1 MRIVVTGATGMIGSA
16 LCRKLLSEG
25 HEITIL
31 SREPEKTHAS
41 FPQTSVFPWEA
52 VSGPPCMEAVD
63 GADAVVHLAGEP
75 IAEGRWTA
83 KRKGIIEKSRVKGTF
98 NLVDTLLRCPNP
110 PRTFV
115 SSSAIGYY
123 GSRDEQVLDETADS
137 GDGFLAHICRRW
149 EQEAWRVRERG
160 IRVVFARTG
169 LVLSTEGGAFPRILL
184 PFEMFVGGPLG
195 NGKQWMSWIHVCDE
209 IGAIEYALM
218 HDDVEGPLNL
228 TAPNPVTNNEF
239 SRELSL
245 ELGRPAI
252 FRVPGFALK
261 LLMGEMAENLL
272 LSGQRVLPRKLEEGG
287 YRFTYPELKGA
298 LENLCSR

>member
-16 LCRKLLSEG
+16 LCRKLLSGG

-31 SREPEKTHAS
+31 SRDPEKAHTS
-41 FPQTSVFPWEA
+41 FPQTSVFPWEV
-52 VSGPPCMEAVD
+52 VSGPPCMEAID

-75 IAEGRWTA
+75 IAEGRWTSE
-83 KRKGIIEKSRVKGTF
+83 RKGTIEKSRVKGTF

-115 SSSAIGYY
+115 SSSAIGFY
-123 GSRDEQVLDETADS
+123 GSRGEQALDETADS

-149 EQEAWRVRERG
+149 EKEAWRVRERG
-160 IRVVFARTG
+160 IRVVLARTG

-184 PFEMFVGGPLG
+184 PFQMFVGGPLG
-195 NGKQWMSWIHVCDE
+195 SGKQWMSWIHVCDE
-209 IGAIEYALM
+209 VRAIEYALM
-218 HDDVEGPLNL
+218 HDDIEGPLNL

-287 YRFTYPELKGA
+287 YRFTYPKLRGA